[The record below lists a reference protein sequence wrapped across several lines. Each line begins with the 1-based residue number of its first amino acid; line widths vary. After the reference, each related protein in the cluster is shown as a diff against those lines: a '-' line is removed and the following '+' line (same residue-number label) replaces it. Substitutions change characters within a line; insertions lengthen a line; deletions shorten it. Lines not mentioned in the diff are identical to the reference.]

1 MGTKVKL
8 VNARLFFNDLFV
20 PVEFKPGDKKPR
32 YSATF
37 GIDKKNKAQVKLV
50 EDAIMASAT
59 EAYKGKAAKLVE
71 QYRNDSNKFCFKDGD
86 KVTWDGAE
94 GMMVLAAHRKGS
106 DGRPLLLDGKKNNIT
121 EDDGT
126 LYSGCYVNAT
136 VDIWAQTGENA
147 GIRCSLTAI
156 QKCGDGDAFS
166 GAGKGSVDDFDEV
179 EDGTGDDDDMA

>member
-8 VNARLFFNDLFV
+8 VNARLFFNNLFAAE
-20 PVEFKPGDKKPR
+20 EFKPGDKKPR

-37 GIDKKNKAQVKLV
+37 GIDKKNKAQLKAI

-94 GMMVLAAHRKGS
+94 GMMVLAGHRKGS
-106 DGRPLLLDGKKNNIT
+106 DGRPLLLDQRKNVIAD
-121 EDDGT
+121 DDGT

-136 VDIWAQTGENA
+136 VDIWAQTGDNQ

-156 QKCGDGDAFS
+156 QKAGDGDAFS
-166 GAGKGSVDDFDEV
+166 GASKGSADDFDEV
-179 EDGTGDDDDMA
+179 ETPGGEDDDMA